1 MSNEAQVSIQRLYI
15 KDCSF
20 ESPLTPKVFTKAWKP
35 SMKVDLNNAVNK
47 LDGDNVEVVLT
58 ISVTAELEGET
69 AFLVE
74 VHQAALFTIKGL
86 TEEQFGQAVNIM
98 APATIFPYLREA
110 IDALV
115 IKGGFP
121 PVGLQ
126 PVNFETI
133 YKKKMANESAA
144 PH

>member
-1 MSNEAQVSIQRLYI
+1 MSDAPQVSIQRLYI

-20 ESPLTPKVFTKAWKP
+20 ESPIGPKVFSGVWKP
-35 SMKVDLNNAVNK
+35 SVKVDLNNTVNK

-74 VHQAALFTIKGL
+74 VQQAGLFMIKGL

-98 APATIFPYLREA
+98 GPTTLFPYIREA
-110 IDALV
+110 IDGLV

-126 PVNFETI
+126 PVNFEAA
-133 YKKKMANESAA
+133 YQQKMAQQPAES
-144 PH
+144 H

>member
-1 MSNEAQVSIQRLYI
+1 MSNETQVSIQRLYI

-20 ESPLTPKVFTKAWKP
+20 ESPQSPKVFAGAWKP
-35 SMKVDLNNAVNK
+35 SMKVDLNNTVNK

-58 ISVTAELEGET
+58 VSVTAELEGET

-74 VHQAALFTIKGL
+74 VQQAALFTIKGL

-98 APATIFPYLREA
+98 APTTIFPYLREA

-121 PVGLQ
+121 AVGLQ
-126 PVNFETI
+126 PVNFEAA
-133 YKKKMANESAA
+133 YQKKMATEPAA
-144 PH
+144 SH

>member
-1 MSNEAQVSIQRLYI
+1 MSNEAQVSIQRLYV

-20 ESPLTPKVFTKAWKP
+20 ESPQSPKVFAGAWKP
-35 SMKVDLNNAVNK
+35 SIKVDLNNTVNK

-74 VHQAALFTIKGL
+74 VQQAALFMIKGL

-98 APATIFPYLREA
+98 APMTLFPYIREA

-121 PVGLQ
+121 AVGLQ
-126 PVNFETI
+126 PVNFEAV
-133 YKKKMANESAA
+133 YQKKMANESAA
-144 PH
+144 SH

>member
-1 MSNEAQVSIQRLYI
+1 MSNEAQVNIQRLYI

-20 ESPLTPKVFTKAWKP
+20 ESPLSPRIFTRAWKP
-35 SMKVDLNNAVNK
+35 NVKVDLNNAVNK
-47 LDGDNVEVVLT
+47 LDDENIEVVLT

-69 AFLVE
+69 GFLVE
-74 VHQAALFTIKGL
+74 VQQAGLFLIKGL

-98 APATIFPYLREA
+98 APTTLFPYLREA
-110 IDALV
+110 VDALV

-121 PVGLQ
+121 AVGLQ
-126 PVNFETI
+126 PVNFEAV
-133 YKKKMANESAA
+133 YQKKMANESAA

>member
-20 ESPLTPKVFTKAWKP
+20 ESPLSPRIFTRAWKP
-35 SMKVDLNNAVNK
+35 NVKVDLNNTVNK
-47 LDGDNVEVVLT
+47 LDDDNIEVVLT

-74 VHQAALFTIKGL
+74 VQQAALFTIKGL

-98 APATIFPYLREA
+98 APTTIFPYLREA

-121 PVGLQ
+121 AVGLQ
-126 PVNFETI
+126 RGKFEAA
-133 YKKKMANESAA
+133 YQKKMATESAA

>member
-1 MSNEAQVSIQRLYI
+1 MSDAPQVSIQRLYI

-20 ESPLTPKVFTKAWKP
+20 ESPIGPKVFSGAWKP
-35 SMKVDLNNAVNK
+35 SVKVDLNNTVNK

-74 VHQAALFTIKGL
+74 VQQAGLFMIKGL

-98 APATIFPYLREA
+98 GPTTLFPYIREA
-110 IDALV
+110 IDGLV

-126 PVNFETI
+126 PVNFEAA
-133 YKKKMANESAA
+133 YQQKMAQQPAES
-144 PH
+144 H